1 MAEEQLGSVG
11 LLLAGADVRHFSFAP
26 AAIELGAVRFG
37 GWQVHPI
44 APPPDRFPAMAA
56 YLVKITF
63 DLMVA
68 PDMPA
73 PQWVEVGFAFDSEQ
87 PVVVMD
93 AVPGRSR
100 GHGPARS
107 YRVDRNLTFVEV
119 AGADPEAVHL
129 AEVWSAVT
137 VYGVHR
143 PAVRWRHDD
152 LRPGSHSAWLVLLTA
167 LGTMDVNVKA
177 SVRYDVP
184 LEESFGN
191 EPATDPVTFHLDLAP
206 GRVTPV
212 TRTIDTARPAPEL
225 QRRPSVFISYAHED
239 SAHMDAVL
247 AFANF
252 LVREEGIDVVLDRW
266 GQEVSRDWYLWA
278 LQSLKEAD
286 FVLVIASPTCKA
298 VGEGYV
304 DDEHNRGLQAEM
316 ALIREAIFQQ
326 RSTGVLKYLPVV
338 LPGGRLADLPDF
350 IQPWTIH
357 NFHVTSFTRA
367 GAENLLRTLTGQP
380 AYVRPEPPAYV
391 PPLPP
396 HSI

>member
-11 LLLAGADVRHFSFAP
+11 LLLAGADVRHFSLAP

-44 APPPDRFPAMAA
+44 APAPDRFPGTAA

-63 DLMVA
+63 DLVVA
-68 PDMPA
+68 PNMPA
-73 PQWVEVGFAFDSEQ
+73 PHWVDVGFTFDSEQ

-93 AVPGRSR
+93 VVPGRSR

-107 YRVDRNLTFVEV
+107 YRVDRNLSFVEV
-119 AGADPEAVHL
+119 ASADSDAVHL
-129 AEVWSAVT
+129 PEVWSAVT
-137 VYGVHR
+137 VYGVHS
-143 PAVRWRHDD
+143 PKVRWRHDD
-152 LRPGSHSAWLVLLTA
+152 VRAGSHTAWLVLLTA
-167 LGTMDVNVKA
+167 PGTTNVNVKA
-177 SVRYDVP
+177 SVHYDVP
-184 LEESFGN
+184 FEESFGN
-191 EPATDPVTFHLDLAP
+191 EPVTDPVTFHLDLVP
-206 GRVTPV
+206 GPATPV
-212 TRTIDTARPAPEL
+212 TRMIDTGWPTPEPPPRP
-225 QRRPSVFISYAHED
+225 RVFISYAHED

-247 AFANF
+247 AFATF

-266 GQEVSRDWYLWA
+266 GQEVSRDWNLWA
-278 LQSLKEAD
+278 IQSLKEAD
-286 FVLVIASPTCKA
+286 FVLLIASPTCKA

-304 DDEHNRGLQAEM
+304 DDDHNRGLQAEM
-316 ALIREAIFQQ
+316 ALIREAIYRQ
-326 RSTGVLKYLPVV
+326 RSSGVLKYLPVV
-338 LPGGRLADLPDF
+338 LPGGKLADLPDF

-367 GAENLLRTLTGQP
+367 GAENLLRTLTRQP